1 MQQIKPILGCIL
13 LAIFMAGAMPAK
25 ADSVP
30 DDVEFALL
38 KKFYD
43 SLGGSA
49 WTKKNNWPAAGSWPA
64 TATSVQFATWYGIT
78 VVNGDITQIVMAN
91 NKLTGKLP
99 STI

>member
-1 MQQIKPILGCIL
+1 MQQIKLTLGCIL
-13 LAIFMAGAMPAK
+13 LAIFLAGAMPAK

-49 WTKKNNWPAAGSWPA
+49 WTKKDQLAGYRKLA
-64 TATSVQFATWYGIT
+64 CYRYQRAVCY
-78 VVNGDITQIVMAN
+78 VVWHYRCKRRYHADHHGQQQAYR
-91 NKLTGKLP
+91 
-99 STI
+99 